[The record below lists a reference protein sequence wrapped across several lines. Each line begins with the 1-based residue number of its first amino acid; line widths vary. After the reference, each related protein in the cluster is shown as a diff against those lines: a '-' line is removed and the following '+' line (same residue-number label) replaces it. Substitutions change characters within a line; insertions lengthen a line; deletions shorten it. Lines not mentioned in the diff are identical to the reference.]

1 MNRKPIATSE
11 HEQLHHVELA
21 SRRQR
26 MTLIIV
32 DVDCSVR
39 NDSIAPSD
47 RELRMMLS
55 DNRKTFRDDILH
67 VIKGLIEE
75 CVRSNER
82 HSRIAFLDGHRVVRV
97 TRLDGEPETLYAVNV
112 EYFRGGDSLSRA
124 ARKYGLTRR
133 EIDVL
138 ALILEGARATEIARS
153 LQIAE
158 TTVQGYYK
166 RLLSKTKSRTRPSMV
181 ANVLDWRAEERRR
194 GAPAKPA
201 PASTS

>member
-1 MNRKPIATSE
+1 MNRKPIASSE
-11 HEQLHHVELA
+11 YDQLRHVELA

-32 DVDCSVR
+32 DVDCIVR
-39 NDSIAPSD
+39 NDSIAPTD
-47 RELRMMLS
+47 RELRLMLS

-67 VIKGLIEE
+67 VVKGLVEE
-75 CVRSNER
+75 CMQSNDR

-97 TRLDGEPETLYAVNV
+97 TRLDGHPETLYAVSV

-138 ALILEGARATEIARS
+138 AMILEGARATEIARS

-166 RLLSKTKSRTRPSMV
+166 RLLSKTQSRTRPAMV
-181 ANVLDWRAEERRR
+181 ANVLDWGGSERRR
-194 GAPAKPA
+194 GTSAPPSS
-201 PASTS
+201 PSTT

>member
-1 MNRKPIATSE
+1 
-11 HEQLHHVELA
+11 
-21 SRRQR
+21 

-32 DVDCSVR
+32 DVDCAVR
-39 NDSIAPSD
+39 NDSIAPTD
-47 RELRMMLS
+47 RELRLMLS

-67 VIKGLIEE
+67 VVQALIEE
-75 CVRSNER
+75 CVQSNDR

-97 TRLDGEPETLYAVNV
+97 TRLDGQPETLYAVSV

-166 RLLSKTKSRTRPSMV
+166 RLLVKTQSRTRPSMV
-181 ANVLDWRAEERRR
+181 ANVLDWGGADRRR
-194 GAPAKPA
+194 NAQ
-201 PASTS
+201 ASTTPSTTT